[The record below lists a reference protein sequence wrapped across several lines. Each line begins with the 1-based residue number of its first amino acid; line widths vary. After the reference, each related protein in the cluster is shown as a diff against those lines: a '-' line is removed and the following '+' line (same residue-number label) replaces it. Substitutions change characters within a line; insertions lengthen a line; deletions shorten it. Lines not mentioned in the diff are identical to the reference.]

1 MSNVDGSGEESSM
14 AVAMAGINEISNA
27 GIRVTDPS
35 RSMNTELSSAIRLEG
50 LLTIARTI
58 ADS

>member
-1 MSNVDGSGEESSM
+1 M

-35 RSMNTELSSAIRLEG
+35 RSMNTELVSAIHLDG
-50 LLTIARTI
+50 LLTIAKNI